1 MQWPNKKER
10 QYNGQIKFGHCI
22 VSPFYLAIV
31 LSLLF
36 IWPLDCL
43 SFLFGHYIVSPFYLA
58 IVLSFLFIWPL
69 HCLSFLYGHYIV
81 SPFYLAIVL
90 SETIQWPNKKERQYN
105 GQIKRRDNTMA
116 K

>member
-10 QYNGQIKFGHCI
+10 QYNSHCIVSAFYLAIVLSLLLIWPLYCLSFLFGHCI

-36 IWPLDCL
+36 IWPFYFL
-43 SFLFGHYIVSPFYLA
+43 SFLFCLCIFSPFFLA
-58 IVLSFLFIWPL
+58 IV
-69 HCLSFLYGHYIV
+69 
-81 SPFYLAIVL
+81 
-90 SETIQWPNKKERQYN
+90 TIQCPNKKERQYN